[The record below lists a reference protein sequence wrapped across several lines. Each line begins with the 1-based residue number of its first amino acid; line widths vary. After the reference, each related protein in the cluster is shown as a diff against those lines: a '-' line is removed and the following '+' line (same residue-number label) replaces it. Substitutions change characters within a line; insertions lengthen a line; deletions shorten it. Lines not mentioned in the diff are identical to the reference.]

1 MKIFNFLVTKV
12 KNVDACR
19 EEKENEFADLMDK
32 IGQNEAF
39 KKAENEGADKLVAL
53 GIQAGITFASAQT
66 GQEIPISQEVINKIA
81 DKGGDKLVGV
91 VNAFANLFEKQLRK

>member
-1 MKIFNFLVTKV
+1 MKIFNFVVTKI

-19 EEKENEFADLMDK
+19 EEKENEFADLMNK

-53 GIQAGITFASAQT
+53 GIQAGITFAAALAAPVDEGIIFPAAARPPRQSLAEGPST
-66 GQEIPISQEVINKIA
+66 VFCVA
-81 DKGGDKLVGV
+81 V
-91 VNAFANLFEKQLRK
+91 VA